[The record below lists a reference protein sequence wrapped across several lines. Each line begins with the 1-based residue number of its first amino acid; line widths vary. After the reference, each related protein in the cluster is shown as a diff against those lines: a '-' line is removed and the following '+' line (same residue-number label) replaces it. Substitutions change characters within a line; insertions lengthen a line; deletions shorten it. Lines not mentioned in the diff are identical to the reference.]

1 MPVLGPPCCARSQ
14 LTAGAEIQGVW
25 SAPPPPKLK
34 YRGGQKACTVLKGSR
49 RMENISY
56 PRGPPQKGVRSSS
69 LEGPITKRT
78 ALLACFVRE
87 SSARSFPSIPLPL
100 LIAQGELAPV
110 NHSCTEP
117 ELRAPPPLQ
126 LRGISGHEKK
136 IIAASKLRADLNSKQ
151 LSPARHVQLLKC
163 LWCSA
168 RGAKCQR
175 CSIPAAGTARGPA
188 QDEPLQPKALL
199 CGLSCADNSCVQP
212 RVAQGFAS
220 PRALSCHAYTL
231 LLCPAQLS
239 PHTPTPLP
247 SHSTA

>member
-25 SAPPPPKLK
+25 SAPPPKLK

-78 ALLACFVRE
+78 ALPACFVRE
-87 SSARSFPSIPLPL
+87 SSARSFPSIPLPPANCSRGTCPRKSQL
-100 LIAQGELAPV
+100 HQTRAQ
-110 NHSCTEP
+110 S
-117 ELRAPPPLQ
+117 PPPFSSVGFQ
-126 LRGISGHEKK
+126 GTKKK

-199 CGLSCADNSCVQP
+199 RGLSCADNSCVQP
-212 RVAQGFAS
+212 RAAQGFAS